1 MSTLRVIRS
10 GTKSKD
16 KWKKLKRRANNA
28 YAGGVHGNAWIDT
41 YNYDLLKAR
50 QIDLKDIIN
59 TNTKLKK
66 VNNYIRNEMIARIE
80 LPPLSKL
87 EVGAS

>member
-1 MSTLRVIRS
+1 
-10 GTKSKD
+10 
-16 KWKKLKRRANNA
+16 
-28 YAGGVHGNAWIDT
+28 
-41 YNYDLLKAR
+41 LLKAR

-87 EVGAS
+87 EVGDS